1 MKKAIILCTVLG
13 LLSFGLQAQ
22 KFAFVDSESVL
33 NQIPAYQEALT
44 EIDKLA
50 SQWQADISK
59 EYDSIDRLYKN
70 FQAESVLLSESMRVK
85 REEEI
90 VEREKQVK
98 QLQKQKFG
106 VDGELF
112 KKREELI
119 APIQQKI
126 FDAIEALAKQ
136 KAYDFIFDSSSNSN
150 ILFAGEEF
158 NKSDEILKA
167 ILK

>member
-1 MKKAIILCTVLG
+1 MKKAIILFTIASM
-13 LLSFGLQAQ
+13 LSFGVQAQ

-33 NQIPAYQEALT
+33 NQIPAYNEALA

-50 SQWQADISK
+50 SQWQAEISK
-59 EYDSIDRLYKN
+59 EYDAIDKLYKN
-70 FQAESVLLSESMRVK
+70 FQAESVLLSESMRAK

-90 VEREKQVK
+90 VNREKQVK

-119 APIQQKI
+119 SPIQQQI
-126 FDAIEALAKQ
+126 YDTIEAMAKQ

-150 ILFAGEEF
+150 ILFASEEF
-158 NKSDEILKA
+158 NKSEEVLKA

>member
-59 EYDSIDRLYKN
+59 EYDSIDRLYKD
-70 FQAESVLLSESMRVK
+70 FQAESVLLSESMRIK

-112 KKREELI
+112 EKREELI

-126 FDAIEALAKQ
+126 FDAIEAMAKQ

-150 ILFAGEEF
+150 ILFASEEF

>member
-1 MKKAIILCTVLG
+1 MKKAIILCTILGVLG
-13 LLSFGLQAQ
+13 FGVQAQ
-22 KFAFVDSESVL
+22 KFAFVDSEALL
-33 NQIPAYQEALT
+33 NEIPAYQEALT
-44 EIDKLA
+44 QIDKLA
-50 SQWQADISK
+50 AQWQADISK
-59 EYDSIDRLYKN
+59 EYDAIDRLYKN
-70 FQAESVLLSESMRVK
+70 FQAESVLLSESMRVQ

-90 VEREKQVK
+90 VNREKQVK

-119 APIQQKI
+119 APIQQQI
-126 FDAIEALAKQ
+126 YDAIEAMAKK
-136 KAYDFIFDSSSNSN
+136 KAYDFIFDSSSSSN
-150 ILFAGEEF
+150 ILFASEEF

>member
-1 MKKAIILCTVLG
+1 MKKAIILFTIASM
-13 LLSFGLQAQ
+13 LSFGVQAQ

-33 NQIPAYQEALT
+33 NQIPAYNEALA

-50 SQWQADISK
+50 SQWQAEISK
-59 EYDSIDRLYKN
+59 EYDAIDRLYKN
-70 FQAESVLLSESMRVK
+70 FQAESVLLSESMRAK

-90 VEREKQVK
+90 VNREKQVK

-119 APIQQKI
+119 SPIQQQI
-126 FDAIEALAKQ
+126 YDTIEAMAKQ

-150 ILFAGEEF
+150 ILFASEEF
-158 NKSDEILKA
+158 NKSEEVLKA